1 MYVECALRVHVQRKK
16 YFFQDIFGKKPVNVI
31 VNDVEG
37 LATTPL
43 TKLFITNY

>member
-1 MYVECALRVHVQRKK
+1 MYVECALRVDVQRKK

-37 LATTPL
+37 LATTPPYE
-43 TKLFITNY
+43 TFYY

>member
-1 MYVECALRVHVQRKK
+1 MYVECALRVYVQRKK
-16 YFFQDIFGKKPVNVI
+16 YFFQDIFGKKTVNVI

-37 LATTPL
+37 QQRRL